1 MGKLQ
6 SLPQLGGVFGD
17 FPRRPARSGRH
28 EPGGLA
34 AIGPGQ
40 EQARPRKAGH
50 SALVRTRARG

>member
-17 FPRRPARSGRH
+17 FPRRPARSGWH
-28 EPGGLA
+28 VPGGLA

-40 EQARPRKAGH
+40 EQARPAKRGIRAR
-50 SALVRTRARG
+50 VRTRARG